1 MTLSHTGADPVADAI
16 ATHIGS
22 PGALLPILHSV
33 QDALG
38 YIPRDAVSRIA
49 NALNLSRAEVHGV
62 VTYYH
67 YFRAEP
73 AARHVVQICRAEA
86 CQAMGADALMIH
98 AREKLGCTA
107 QSHSADGVFTVEPV
121 FCLGLCAS
129 APALTVDERLHARVT
144 PEAFDLLVSQLEVQS

>member
-1 MTLSHTGADPVADAI
+1 
-16 ATHIGS
+16 
-22 PGALLPILHSV
+22 
-33 QDALG
+33 
-38 YIPRDAVSRIA
+38 
-49 NALNLSRAEVHGV
+49 
-62 VTYYH
+62 
-67 YFRAEP
+67 
-73 AARHVVQICRAEA
+73 
-86 CQAMGADALMIH
+86 MGADALMIH